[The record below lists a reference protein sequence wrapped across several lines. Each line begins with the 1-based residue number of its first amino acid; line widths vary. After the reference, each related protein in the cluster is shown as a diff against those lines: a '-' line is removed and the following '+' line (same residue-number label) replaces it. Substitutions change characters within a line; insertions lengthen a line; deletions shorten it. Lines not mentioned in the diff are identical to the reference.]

1 MYCQAT
7 PDNYIYIYIV
17 LLTKINKHKQSVAKT
32 NVAMHLDNESMLLE
46 VLKWLNLS
54 CLNSSNFLRQ
64 SVI

>member
-1 MYCQAT
+1 MYFQAT

-46 VLKWLNLS
+46 VLK
-54 CLNSSNFLRQ
+54 
-64 SVI
+64 

>member
-7 PDNYIYIYIV
+7 PDNYIYIYIYIV

-46 VLKWLNLS
+46 VLK
-54 CLNSSNFLRQ
+54 
-64 SVI
+64 